1 MLNSYEEQM
10 KKAAVLIVAA
20 FIMFAGT
27 NQLLA
32 LPKFASRVGVK
43 CAACHVNPTGKGM
56 RNTFGSTYGRE
67 ELPMRTY
74 KNVVD
79 TSDDGKVTMTKEDVT
94 NIDDFSTAITPNL
107 SYGADFRTLYFYE
120 ANNKTSS
127 VFQMQGDLYL
137 NFRLNRQFLLYV
149 DKELYN
155 GVEVFGLAKVLPL
168 DGYFKVGQFIPSY
181 GTKIDDHTTFI
192 RGGPYFPLNPAIA
205 NYPQGLVFGERNG
218 LHPQQT
224 GIEAGI
230 SPSIFSLQVGLF
242 NGYPNSGTSGTNAT
256 KFKTITVRGDATI
269 QSELINVNV
278 GGSFYNDPNP
288 DPTEKAT
295 FYGGFGSI
303 TVLKSLTLNGE
314 FDYIQT
320 PVAGVTTTGFMSY
333 TELNYVLVNG
343 VDLKL
348 GYDFYDPDKN
358 LKTGSEA
365 RTNVGAE
372 FFLMSGVEVRPL
384 YRFNMEQPTEIS
396 NDEFDLMF
404 HFFL

>member
-1 MLNSYEEQM
+1 MLNSNEEQM
-10 KKAAVLIVAA
+10 KKVAVLFVTTL
-20 FIMFAGT
+20 IMFAGT
-27 NQLLA
+27 TELFA
-32 LPKFASRVGVK
+32 LPRFASRVGVK

-107 SYGADFRTLYFYE
+107 SYGADFRTMYFYE

-127 VFQMQGDLYL
+127 LFQMQGDIYL

-155 GVEVFGLAKVLPL
+155 GFEVFGLAKVLPL
-168 DGYFKVGQFIPSY
+168 DGYLKVGQFIPSY

-256 KFKTITVRGDATI
+256 KFKTISVRGDATI

-333 TELNYVLVNG
+333 TELNYMLVNG

>member
-1 MLNSYEEQM
+1 MLNSNEEQM
-10 KKAAVLIVAA
+10 KKASVLFVAA

-27 NQLLA
+27 TELLA

-79 TSDDGKVTMTKEDVT
+79 TSDDGKVTMTKEDIT

-127 VFQMQGDLYL
+127 LFQMQGDLYL

-149 DKELYN
+149 DKGLYT
-155 GVEVFGLAKVLPL
+155 GFEVFGLAKVLPL
-168 DGYFKVGQFIPSY
+168 DGYLKVGQFIPSY

-192 RGGPYFPLNPAIA
+192 RGGPYFPLNPALSI
-205 NYPQGLVFGERNG
+205 YRQGLVFGERSE
-218 LHPQQT
+218 QT

-230 SPSIFSLQVGLF
+230 SPSIFSLQVGMF
-242 NGYPNSGTSGTNAT
+242 NGAPNAGLSGTNAT
-256 KFKTITVRGDATI
+256 KFKTISVRGDATI

-278 GGSFYNDPNP
+278 GGSFYNDPN
-288 DPTEKAT
+288 PTEKAT

-384 YRFNMEQPTEIS
+384 YRFNLEQPTEIN

>member
-1 MLNSYEEQM
+1 M
-10 KKAAVLIVAA
+10 KRSAVLFVAA
-20 FIMFAGT
+20 FTMFAGT
-27 NQLLA
+27 SELFA

-43 CAACHVNPTGKGM
+43 CQACHVDPTGGGM
-56 RNTFGSTYGRE
+56 RNTLGSTYGRE
-67 ELPMRTY
+67 ELPVKTY

-79 TSDDGKVTMTKEDVT
+79 TSDDGKVTLTKEDIT

-127 VFQMQGDLYL
+127 LFQMQGDLYL
-137 NFRLNRQFLLYV
+137 NLRLNRQFLVYV
-149 DKELYN
+149 DKGLYA
-155 GVEVFGLAKVLPL
+155 GFEAFGLAKVLPL
-168 DGYFKVGQFIPSY
+168 DGYLKIGQFIPAY

-192 RGGPYFPLNPAIA
+192 RGGPYFPLNPALSI
-205 NYPQGLVFGERNG
+205 YRQGLVFGEYA
-218 LHPQQT
+218 QQT

-230 SPSIFSLQVGLF
+230 APSIFSLQVGLF
-242 NGYPNSGTSGTNAT
+242 DGAPYAGLSATGAT
-256 KFKTITVRGDATI
+256 KFKTVSVRGDATI
-269 QSELINVNV
+269 QSEGVNINV

-288 DPTEKAT
+288 SPTEKAT
-295 FYGGFGSI
+295 FYGGFGSV
-303 TVLKSLTLNGE
+303 TVLKTLTLNGE

-320 PVAGVTTTGFMSY
+320 PVAGVNTTGFMSY
-333 TELNYVLVNG
+333 TELNYMCANG
-343 VDLKL
+343 IDLKL

-365 RTNVGAE
+365 RTTLGAE

-384 YRFNMEQPTEIS
+384 YRFNMEQPTEIN
-396 NDEFDLMF
+396 NDEFDLLF

>member
-1 MLNSYEEQM
+1 M
-10 KKAAVLIVAA
+10 KKTAVLFIAA
-20 FIMFAGT
+20 FVMLSGATKLF
-27 NQLLA
+27 A

-67 ELPMRTY
+67 ELPVRTY
-74 KNVVD
+74 KNVID
-79 TSDDGKVTMTKEDVT
+79 TADDGKVTRSKEDIT

-107 SYGADFRTLYFYE
+107 SYGADFRTLFFYE

-127 VFQMQGDLYL
+127 LFQMQGDLYL
-137 NFRLNRQFLLYV
+137 NFRLYRQFSLYV

-155 GVEVFGLAKVLPL
+155 GFEVFGLAKILPL
-168 DGYFKVGQFIPSY
+168 DGYLKAGQFIPSY

-192 RGGPYFPLNPAIA
+192 RGGPYFPLNPALA
-205 NYPQGLVFGERNG
+205 NYPQGLVFGERSG

-230 SPSIFSLQVGLF
+230 SPSIFSLQVGMF

-256 KFKTITVRGDATI
+256 KYKTIAVRGDATI
-269 QSELINVNV
+269 QTEHINLNF

-295 FYGGFGSI
+295 FYGGFGSV
-303 TVLKSLTLNGE
+303 TVFKSLTLNGE

-320 PVAGVTTTGFMSY
+320 LVAGALTTGLMSF

-358 LKTGSEA
+358 LKTGTEA
-365 RTNVGAE
+365 RANVGAE

>member
-155 GVEVFGLAKVLPL
+155 GFEVFGLAKVLPL
-168 DGYFKVGQFIPSY
+168 DGYLKAGQFIPSY

-192 RGGPYFPLNPAIA
+192 RGGPYLPLNPAIA

-384 YRFNMEQPTEIS
+384 YRFNLEQPTEIN

>member
-1 MLNSYEEQM
+1 MLNSNEEQM
-10 KKAAVLIVAA
+10 KKASVLFVAA

-27 NQLLA
+27 TELLA

-79 TSDDGKVTMTKEDVT
+79 TSDDGKVTMTKEDIT

-149 DKELYN
+149 NKELYN
-155 GVEVFGLAKVLPL
+155 GFEVFGLAKVLPL

-348 GYDFYDPDKN
+348 GYDFYDTDKN

>member
-1 MLNSYEEQM
+1 
-10 KKAAVLIVAA
+10 
-20 FIMFAGT
+20 
-27 NQLLA
+27 
-32 LPKFASRVGVK
+32 
-43 CAACHVNPTGKGM
+43 VNPTGKGM

-155 GVEVFGLAKVLPL
+155 GFEVFGLAKVLPL

-384 YRFNMEQPTEIS
+384 YRFNLEQPTEIN

>member
-1 MLNSYEEQM
+1 M
-10 KKAAVLIVAA
+10 KPSAVLYLAV
-20 FIMFAGT
+20 FIFFAGAYEVF
-27 NQLLA
+27 A
-32 LPKFASRVGVK
+32 LPRFASRVGAK
-43 CAACHVNPTGKGM
+43 CQACHVNPSGMGM

-67 ELPMRTY
+67 ELPVRTY
-74 KNVVD
+74 KYVAD
-79 TSDDGKVTMTKEDVT
+79 TSDDGKPTVTKEDIT
-94 NIDDFSTAITPNL
+94 NIDDFSTNITPNL

-127 VFQMQGDLYL
+127 LFQMQGDLYL

-149 DKELYN
+149 DKELYT
-155 GVEVFGLAKVLPL
+155 GFEVFGLAKVLPL
-168 DGYFKVGQFIPSY
+168 GGYLKIGQFIPAY

-192 RGGPYFPLNPAIA
+192 RGGPYFSLNPALS
-205 NYPQGLVFGERNG
+205 NYRQGLVFGDHSE
-218 LHPQQT
+218 QT

-230 SPSIFSLQVGLF
+230 SPSVFFLQVGLF
-242 NGYPNSGTSGTNAT
+242 DGAPYAGLNATGAT
-256 KFKTITVRGDATI
+256 KFKTVSVRGDATV
-269 QSELINVNV
+269 QSEDININV

-303 TVLKSLTLNGE
+303 TVLKTLTLNGE

-320 PVAGVTTTGFMSY
+320 PVIGVNTTGYMSY
-333 TELNYVLVNG
+333 TELNYMVING

-348 GYDFYDPDKN
+348 GYDFYDPDIN
-358 LKTGSEA
+358 LKTGTES
-365 RTNVGAE
+365 RITIGGE

-384 YRFNMEQPTEIS
+384 YRFNMEQPVEIH